1 MWINQ
6 RSISKECIFKGKGL
20 HTGLNITMKLMPAPG
35 NHGILFRRIDL
46 NGSPEVQAVAENVV
60 STGRS
65 TVVGKGEVRIATI
78 EHLMSALFGYGID
91 NLRIDIDGPEVPIM
105 EGNAKPYA
113 DVLAGIVTDL
123 DYKRSVFKIEKKIG
137 YKDEE
142 SGSEITIYPDDKF
155 SIDLMIDYGSDVLG
169 RQYVQY
175 NEDTDYAGEIAFSR
189 TFVFVSELEP
199 LLRNNLIKGG
209 DLDNALV
216 IAENDLSGEYIEHLG
231 KLFGIEGMNSVKKG
245 YLNGGDKMEFSNEC
259 ARHKLL
265 DLLGD
270 LSLVGVCF
278 TGKVVVSK
286 PGHKINTQ
294 IAKMIR
300 ENYKESQNTPD
311 IPMYD
316 PDAEPVI
323 DVNGIKKL
331 LPHRPP
337 FLMVDRIME
346 MNKERVIGIKT
357 VGVNEGYFVGHFP
370 EEPVMPGV
378 LIVETMAQVGG
389 ILVLTD
395 LDEPEKYSTYL
406 LKVDNAKFKR
416 KVVPGDVLVIVMTIT
431 TPMRRSII
439 SMRGEVYVGK
449 SLACSADMVAQVIKN
464 K

>member
-1 MWINQ
+1 MDTTIKLIPAPENYG
-6 RSISKECIFKGKGL
+6 IIFK
-20 HTGLNITMKLMPAPG
+20 
-35 NHGILFRRIDL
+35 RIDME
-46 NGSPEVQAVAENVV
+46 GSPEVRAVAENVI

-65 TVVGKGEVRIATI
+65 TVIGAGEAQISTV
-78 EHLMSALFGYGID
+78 EHLLSALFGYGID
-91 NLRIDIDGPEVPIM
+91 NLRIDIDGPEVPLLV
-105 EGNAKPYA
+105 GNAKPYTDA
-113 DVLAGIVTDL
+113 FASIIVEL
-123 DYKRSVFKIEKKIG
+123 DCKRPIFKIAKKLH
-137 YKDEE
+137 YKDEK

-155 SIDLMIDYGSDVLG
+155 SIDLMIDYNSDVLG
-169 RQYVQY
+169 RQYAQY
-175 NEDTDYAGEIAFSR
+175 NEDTDYAREIAPSR

-199 LLRNNLIKGG
+199 LLKNNLIKGG
-209 DLDNALV
+209 DIDNALV
-216 IAENDLSGEYIEHLG
+216 IAESDLSGEYIEYLG
-231 KLFGIEGMNSVKKG
+231 KLFGIEGMSSVKKG
-245 YLNGGDKMEFSNEC
+245 YVNGRDKMEFSNEC

-265 DLLGD
+265 DLIGD
-270 LSLVGVCF
+270 LSLVGLFF

-286 PGHKINTQ
+286 PGHKINT
-294 IAKMIR
+294 IAAKMIR
-300 ENYKESQNTPD
+300 EDYKESQSSLV

-316 PDAEPVI
+316 PEAEPIVDI
-323 DVNGIKKL
+323 NGIKKL

-346 MNKERVIGIKT
+346 MSKERVIGIKT
-357 VGVNEGYFVGHFP
+357 IGVNEGFFIGHFP

-406 LKVDNAKFKR
+406 VKVDNAKFKR

-431 TPMRRSII
+431 TPLRRSIV
-439 SMRGEVYVGK
+439 SMKGEVYVGK